1 MTATILDPGPDD
13 ADRLRDLG
21 WSEHEIAR
29 AMGYGEPL
37 SESEQRGPAPE
48 PSDEAPDLDLPGL
61 LPEEF
66 WNARDT
72 FKHIRQAAWA
82 EGRSADPA
90 FYGTVAR
97 LSGMKDHRIL
107 MRTGLMGR
115 GSLNLYAA
123 VVGDPGDG
131 KTTGADAAVEM
142 TPAKNPEF
150 RDCMPLGS
158 GEGIAEI
165 FMGWVDEPTGN
176 TIKKGGTDT
185 PETVRVRK
193 QVRHNAFFACDEG
206 ERLTQLSGRQGA
218 TLEDTLRSAAMAGV
232 LGSTNATEDRNRY
245 VAKHSYSLGLLIGYQ
260 PSTVRQLLSGQG
272 AGTPQRFFWSW
283 AWDPKLPF
291 KAPVNPGELA
301 LNPRIHDAG
310 CDIDMDFPESVREL
324 IWRERVL
331 RNQRKLQIGPF
342 DGHRRLMT
350 AKMAALLALL
360 EGRFVVTV
368 NDWDLA
374 EMVWTASCAVRDSL
388 AERAKREM
396 QAAKNEESKE
406 KVQQAV
412 LEHKAKRGAE
422 YNEMRVASH
431 VARHVADAG
440 VGGLTYNGIRM
451 KLASRDRGVLED
463 AINVAVGRGWVVE
476 EYEKYCVGPGY
487 GK

>member
-1 MTATILDPGPDD
+1 MTSTILDPGPDD
-13 ADRLRDLG
+13 AEHLRNLG
-21 WSEHEIAR
+21 WSEEEIAE
-29 AMGYGEPL
+29 ALEYDQTPPEQIDE
-37 SESEQRGPAPE
+37 ESA
-48 PSDEAPDLDLPGL
+48 LNLPGL

-66 WNARDT
+66 WNARDVL
-72 FKHIRQAAWA
+72 KHIRKAAWA

-97 LSGMKDHRIL
+97 LSGMKDHRIN

-123 VVGDPGDG
+123 IVGDPGDG

-142 TPAKNPEF
+142 TPAKNPDF

-158 GEGIAEI
+158 GEGIAEV
-165 FMGWVDEPTGN
+165 FMGWTDEETGN
-176 TIKKGGTDT
+176 RVTKATKTANVGD
-185 PETVRVRK
+185 PEVVRVRK

-206 ERLTQLSGRQGA
+206 ERLTQLSGRQGQ
-218 TLEDTLRSAAMAGV
+218 TLEDTLRSAAMGGV

-291 KAPVNPGELA
+291 ERTANPGELA
-301 LNPRIHDAG
+301 LDPRIHDAG
-310 CDIDMDFPESVREL
+310 GDIDMGFPESVREL

-360 EGRFVVTV
+360 EGRFTVVEE
-368 NDWDLA
+368 DWELA
-374 EMVWTASCAVRDSL
+374 EMVWTASCAVRDCL

-396 QAAKNEESKE
+396 QAAKNEESRQ

-412 LEHKAKRGAE
+412 LEHKAKRGADMDE
-422 YNEMRVASH
+422 LRVAGN
-431 VARHVADAG
+431 VARYVAAAG
-440 VGGLTYNGIRM
+440 VGGITYSGINR
-451 KLASRDRGVLED
+451 KTASRDRELLED
-463 AINVAVGRGWVVE
+463 AISLAITRGWVVE
-476 EYEKYCVGPGY
+476 DCGNFCVGPTY